1 MGIWANI
8 KRKVSPV
15 PAFGNTGPIKFR
27 SMSFGTT
34 DSLKAY
40 LDATMGQTKDGK
52 IIVTCEDA
60 EQIIDYLPTYF
71 EDKEVEYCDSYDE
84 YYKNELKLTG
94 AIHTNGQVNGTY
106 GTMIPLM
113 TTGLT
118 NRVTGYL
125 SGSLDSLQMEQLME

>member
-27 SMSFGTT
+27 TMSFGTT

-71 EDKEVEYCDSYDE
+71 ENKEIEYCDSYDE
-84 YYKNELKLTG
+84 YYKNELKLTNR
-94 AIHTNGQVNGTY
+94 NGLFTV
-106 GTMIPLM
+106 GTMIPVM
-113 TTGLT
+113 TTGLPK
-118 NRVTGYL
+118 RVTGYL
-125 SGSLDSLQMEQLME
+125 SGLQMEQH

>member
-1 MGIWANI
+1 MRLFEII
-8 KRKVSPV
+8 KDIASPV
-15 PAFGNTGPIKFR
+15 PSFGNTGPIKFR
-27 SMSFGTT
+27 SMSFGTV

-60 EQIIDYLPTYF
+60 EQIIDYIPTYF
-71 EDKEVEYCDSYDE
+71 ENKEVEYCDSYDE

-94 AIHTNGQVNGTY
+94 AIPTNGQVNGTY

-113 TTGLT
+113 TTGLPK
-118 NRVTGYL
+118 RVTGYL
-125 SGSLDSLQMEQLME
+125 AGSLLTE

>member
-71 EDKEVEYCDSYDE
+71 EDKKVEYCDSYDE

-94 AIHTNGQVNGTY
+94 ATQTDFNGAVY
-106 GTMIPLM
+106 GTMIPLV
-113 TTGLT
+113 TTGLPK
-118 NRVTGYL
+118 RVTGYL
-125 SGSLDSLQMEQLME
+125 AGSLQMEQLTE

>member
-71 EDKEVEYCDSYDE
+71 ENKEVEYCDSYDE

-94 AIHTNGQVNGTY
+94 ATQTDFNGAVY
-106 GTMIPLM
+106 GTMIPLV
-113 TTGLT
+113 TTCLPK
-118 NRVTGYL
+118 RVTGYL
-125 SGSLDSLQMEQLME
+125 AGSLQMEQLTE

>member
-1 MGIWANI
+1 
-8 KRKVSPV
+8 
-15 PAFGNTGPIKFR
+15 
-27 SMSFGTT
+27 MSFGTV

-40 LDATMGQTKDGK
+40 LDATMGQTQDGK

-71 EDKEVEYCDSYDE
+71 EDKKVEYCDSYDE

-94 AIHTNGQVNGTY
+94 AIHTNWQVNGTY

-125 SGSLDSLQMEQLME
+125 AGNLQMEQLTE

>member
-1 MGIWANI
+1 
-8 KRKVSPV
+8 
-15 PAFGNTGPIKFR
+15 
-27 SMSFGTT
+27 MSFGTV

-94 AIHTNGQVNGTY
+94 ATQTDFNGVY
-106 GTMIPLM
+106 GTMIPM
-113 TTGLT
+113 TTVLPK
-118 NRVTGYL
+118 RVTGYL
-125 SGSLDSLQMEQLME
+125 SGLRMEQLTE

>member
-1 MGIWANI
+1 MGILANI

-27 SMSFGTT
+27 SMSFGTV
-34 DSLKAY
+34 DSLKEY
-40 LDATMGQTKDGK
+40 LDATMGQTQDGK

-71 EDKEVEYCDSYDE
+71 EDKKVEYCDSYDE

-94 AIHTNGQVNGTY
+94 ATQTDFNGAVY
-106 GTMIPLM
+106 GTMIPLV
-113 TTGLT
+113 TTGLPK
-118 NRVTGYL
+118 RVTGYL
-125 SGSLDSLQMEQLME
+125 AGNLQMDQLME

>member
-71 EDKEVEYCDSYDE
+71 ENKEVEYCDSYDE

-94 AIHTNGQVNGTY
+94 ATQTDFNGAVY
-106 GTMIPLM
+106 GTMIPLV
-113 TTGLT
+113 TTGLPK
-118 NRVTGYL
+118 RVTGYL
-125 SGSLDSLQMEQLME
+125 AGNLQMDQLME

>member
-94 AIHTNGQVNGTY
+94 ATQTDFNGAVY
-106 GTMIPLM
+106 GTMIPLV
-113 TTGLT
+113 TTGLPK
-118 NRVTGYL
+118 RVTGYL
-125 SGSLDSLQMEQLME
+125 AGSLQMDQLME

>member
-27 SMSFGTT
+27 TMSFGTV

-71 EDKEVEYCDSYDE
+71 ENKEVEYCDSYDE

-94 AIHTNGQVNGTY
+94 ATQTDFNGAVY
-106 GTMIPLM
+106 GTMIHLV
-113 TTGLT
+113 TTGLPK
-118 NRVTGYL
+118 RVTGYL
-125 SGSLDSLQMEQLME
+125 AGSLQIEQLTE

>member
-27 SMSFGTT
+27 SMSFGTV

-94 AIHTNGQVNGTY
+94 AVHTNVNGTY

-125 SGSLDSLQMEQLME
+125 AGNLQMEQLTE

>member
-1 MGIWANI
+1 MRIWANI

-15 PAFGNTGPIKFR
+15 PSFGNTGPIKFR
-27 SMSFGTT
+27 TMSFGTT

-94 AIHTNGQVNGTY
+94 ATQTDFNGVY
-106 GTMIPLM
+106 GTMIPVM
-113 TTGLT
+113 TTGLPK
-118 NRVTGYL
+118 RVTGYL
-125 SGSLDSLQMEQLME
+125 SGLQMEQLTE

>member
-27 SMSFGTT
+27 SMSFGTV

-71 EDKEVEYCDSYDE
+71 ENKEVEYCDSYDE

-94 AIHTNGQVNGTY
+94 ATQTDFNGAVY
-106 GTMIPLM
+106 GTMIPVM
-113 TTGLT
+113 TTGLPK
-118 NRVTGYL
+118 RVTGYL
-125 SGSLDSLQMEQLME
+125 AGNLQMDQLME

>member
-1 MGIWANI
+1 
-8 KRKVSPV
+8 
-15 PAFGNTGPIKFR
+15 
-27 SMSFGTT
+27 MSFGTT

-71 EDKEVEYCDSYDE
+71 ENKEVEYCDSYDE

-94 AIHTNGQVNGTY
+94 AIHLNERTTPTY
-106 GTMIPLM
+106 GMMIPLV
-113 TTGLT
+113 TTGMPK
-118 NRVTGYL
+118 RVTGYL
-125 SGSLDSLQMEQLME
+125 ASGQLEIEQLFE

>member
-1 MGIWANI
+1 MGLWANI

-71 EDKEVEYCDSYDE
+71 ENKEVEYCDSYDE
-84 YYKNELKLTG
+84 YYKYELKKTG
-94 AIHTNGQVNGTY
+94 AIQTNAQGSVTY
-106 GTMIPLM
+106 GTMIPVM
-113 TTGLT
+113 TTGMPK
-118 NRVTGYL
+118 RVTGYL
-125 SGSLDSLQMEQLME
+125 ASSHLEIEQLFE

>member
-1 MGIWANI
+1 
-8 KRKVSPV
+8 
-15 PAFGNTGPIKFR
+15 
-27 SMSFGTT
+27 MSFGTT

-71 EDKEVEYCDSYDE
+71 ENKEVEYCDSYDE

-94 AIHTNGQVNGTY
+94 ATQTDFNGAVY
-106 GTMIPLM
+106 GTMIPLV
-113 TTGLT
+113 TTGLPK
-118 NRVTGYL
+118 RVTGYL
-125 SGSLDSLQMEQLME
+125 AGSLQIEQLTE